1 MPPTPDGGL
10 HQAGATNSAH
20 TQRQRNRSRREG
32 KPSPLKNLKNS
43 QICAKKAVL
52 LQVVFSSFFVITFF
66 GTIGDVD
73 TQRVT
78 RPN

>member
-32 KPSPLKNLKNS
+32 LSLAPKKLKKLPNLRQKS
-43 QICAKKAVL
+43 RSFTGS
-52 LQVVFSSFFVITFF
+52 FSSFFVITFF
-66 GTIGDVD
+66 GTIGGVD

>member
-10 HQAGATNSAH
+10 HQAGVASQHTLRGNATA
-20 TQRQRNRSRREG
+20 RAARAC
-32 KPSPLKNLKNS
+32 PSPLKILKNA

-66 GTIGDVD
+66 GTIGGVD
-73 TQRVT
+73 TQQVT